1 MLLPTVLGHIIGCR
15 GGVFGDRTKFITG
28 CLGMN
33 QKQLK
38 ERDLGSWEGKKCG
51 KINVKGEK

>member
-1 MLLPTVLGHIIGCR
+1 MPTVLGHIIGCR
-15 GGVFGDRTKFITG
+15 EGVFGDRTKFITG

-38 ERDLGSWEGKKCG
+38 ERDLGSWEGKKCE